1 MQRGRTD
8 GLTIGQAARRSGLP
22 ASTIR
27 FYEAQGIVTPGA
39 RTEAGYRLFTDADI
53 RRLVL
58 ARQARSL
65 GLALPQVTA
74 LVAGASSADCGEFA
88 QEFRAQIA
96 ARRASVAARIAELR
110 ELEMTLTALQAHID
124 SCVCPPGM
132 AAVDC
137 VSCLVLGEGGGE
149 DCDSATV

>member
-96 ARRASVAARIAELR
+96 ARRASVAG
-110 ELEMTLTALQAHID
+110 AHRRTPRAGDDAD
-124 SCVCPPGM
+124 SPPGPHRQLRLP
-132 AAVDC
+132 ARDGGRGL
-137 VSCLVLGEGGGE
+137 CLVSGTRRGRR
-149 DCDSATV
+149 